1 MEAILKCRQCS
12 KKKQDLLFDQLN
24 PPKLVVWW
32 KKNTFYLRA
41 GSLHRKYQKNSFF
54 KGYIHLEWM
63 TIVLINICV
72 YPNNRKIWLYYE
84 SVDVNEI
91 NSKYDDPPVILQA
104 LDNIRFIYFILSN
117 PSRIYDNG
125 VSKYLCI
132 RLVMTSD
139 FPRCEHK
146 WK

>member
-1 MEAILKCRQCS
+1 
-12 KKKQDLLFDQLN
+12 
-24 PPKLVVWW
+24 
-32 KKNTFYLRA
+32 
-41 GSLHRKYQKNSFF
+41 
-54 KGYIHLEWM
+54 M
-63 TIVLINICV
+63 TIILINIWV

-84 SVDVNEI
+84 SDDVNEI

>member
-24 PPKLVVWW
+24 PPKLLVWW
-32 KKNTFYLRA
+32 KNTFYLRA
-41 GSLHRKYQKNSFF
+41 GSLHR
-54 KGYIHLEWM
+54 
-63 TIVLINICV
+63 NICV

>member
-1 MEAILKCRQCS
+1 
-12 KKKQDLLFDQLN
+12 
-24 PPKLVVWW
+24 
-32 KKNTFYLRA
+32 
-41 GSLHRKYQKNSFF
+41 
-54 KGYIHLEWM
+54 M
-63 TIVLINICV
+63 TILNIKLMPDPVLRMKAEVVKLPNEEINNIFNDMADTM
-72 YPNNRKIWLYYE
+72 YNAPGIGLAAIKIGG
-84 SVDVNEI
+84 SKRVDVNEI

-117 PSRIYDNG
+117 PSRIYDND

>member
-24 PPKLVVWW
+24 PPKLLVWRR
-32 KKNTFYLRA
+32 KKLFICEQVL
-41 GSLHRKYQKNSFF
+41 
-54 KGYIHLEWM
+54 YI
-63 TIVLINICV
+63 VINICV

>member
-24 PPKLVVWW
+24 PPKLLVWW
-32 KKNTFYLRA
+32 KRVLFICEQVLYSVNIKRLY
-41 GSLHRKYQKNSFF
+41 SSKVI
-54 KGYIHLEWM
+54 YIYNGPYRH
-63 TIVLINICV
+63 ICV

-84 SVDVNEI
+84 SDDVNEI